1 MSLART
7 LRPAVLAA
15 LPLAVLVATPASAQ
29 TATDALRFGDR
40 SPVVGL
46 RAAGMAGV
54 STFGL
59 PDVAS
64 LVTNPAGL
72 ALLRTSFIGGSFTGS
87 VNRSDAEYV
96 VNGRAS
102 GDGTDESTA
111 TRLGSFIYAG
121 RVPTV
126 RGSLVFSIGVQQT
139 ASFDRSRDLQ
149 AQTDLSSLSFGIVD
163 RAIPDYTD
171 DGGVPTFR
179 DRLARIGYEGGLIDY
194 VPGDNSNTF
203 SFPFYTAVLPNTTVG
218 QRAIVEDRGAM
229 NEVTTAAAAEV
240 APGVYIGGSLGLT
253 FGTYR
258 YTQRF
263 TETDI
268 NNENGA
274 ADYSLTVDGVS
285 YAGFQSAELRETY
298 RDRMTGGN
306 ARLGIA
312 LRPSRLPVR
321 LGLSLE
327 TPTVMEVR
335 ERYDTVLET
344 TFDNGRSL
352 RSTDFDADLGTGEF
366 TYRLRTPARVTVGG
380 AVYVGPLLVG
390 VDVEGVDWSTSRFD
404 AADDPG
410 YFDDTN
416 DDIRDNLRTTVSTR
430 VGGELS
436 LGSLALRA
444 GYAYQPDARRSQT
457 FSGQPSNRERHT
469 ATLGGSVRVSPRT
482 LLDIAFAT
490 TTLRDEFEPYADEQN
505 PVVVND
511 RSRRGAITLGL
522 RVGL

>member
-15 LPLAVLVATPASAQ
+15 LPLAVLAAPASAQ

-40 SPVVGL
+40 SPVLGL

-54 STFGL
+54 SAFGL
-59 PDVAS
+59 PDAAS

-72 ALLRTSFIGGSFTGS
+72 ALLGGSFVGGGFTGS
-87 VNRSDAEYV
+87 LTRSDADYRV
-96 VNGRAS
+96 GGNSA
-102 GDGTDESTA
+102 GDGTGEATA

-126 RGSLVFSIGVQQT
+126 RGSLVFALGLQQT
-139 ASFDRSRDLQ
+139 AAYDRSRDIEG
-149 AQTDLSSLSFGIVD
+149 QTNLSSLSFGIVD
-163 RAIPDYTD
+163 RALADYTVSD
-171 DGGVPTFR
+171 GVPTFR

-194 VPGDNSNTF
+194 VPGDASNTF
-203 SFPFYTAVLPNTTVG
+203 SPPFYTAVLPNTTVS
-218 QRAIVEDRGAM
+218 QAARVEDHGAM

-240 APGVYIGGSLGLT
+240 APGVFIGGSLGLT
-253 FGTYR
+253 FGTYS

-263 TETDI
+263 SETDI
-268 NNENGA
+268 NDENRA
-274 ADYSLTVDGVS
+274 ADYSITVEGVS
-285 YAGFQSAELRETY
+285 YAGFRSAELRETY

-312 LRPSRLPVR
+312 LRPTGLPLR
-321 LGLSLE
+321 LGLSVE

-335 ERYDTVLET
+335 ERYTTLLTT
-344 TFDNGRSL
+344 TFDNGRTL
-352 RSTDFDADLGTGEF
+352 RSTDFDADLGTGDF
-366 TYRLRTPARVTVGG
+366 TYRLRTPARATLGG
-380 AVYVGPLLVG
+380 AATLGPLLVG
-390 VDVEGVDWSTSRFD
+390 VDVEAVDWSSARFD
-404 AADDPG
+404 APDDPG
-410 YFDDTN
+410 YFDATN

-444 GYAYQPDARRSQT
+444 GYAYQPDARRELV
-457 FSGQPSNRERHT
+457 FSGQPSERERHT
-469 ATLGGSVRVSPRT
+469 STLGASVRVAPRT

-490 TTLRDEFEPYADEQN
+490 TTLRDEFEPYADDQR
-505 PVVVND
+505 PVVVSD
-511 RSRRGAITLGL
+511 RSTRGAITLGL